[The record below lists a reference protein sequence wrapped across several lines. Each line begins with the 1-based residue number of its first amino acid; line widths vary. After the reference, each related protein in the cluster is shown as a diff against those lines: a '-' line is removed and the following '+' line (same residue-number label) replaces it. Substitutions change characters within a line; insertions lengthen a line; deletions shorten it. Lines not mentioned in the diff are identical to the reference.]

1 MSDTFFLGAGFSK
14 AVCQTMPTMEELFIQ
29 LRTYVGELDGFTEE
43 AYEYASGNVEML
55 LSYYAIPSP
64 SDDSI
69 EVLSKQKITQF
80 LEDRIGIMIQDS
92 EESGE
97 RAGLNPN
104 GAKLID
110 KWHLQKS
117 HVLTSNYDTLVEKMS
132 GYGISDTTTTV
143 LYPISVA
150 PAISRRGANPGS
162 IADNDTF
169 TLYKLHG
176 SINWFVSS
184 SEPNTG
190 PIYALSG
197 YQFANSA
204 HRRLVGDQRRF
215 IAPPVFD
222 KSTLLN
228 HQSIRNLWWQ
238 AKNRALATADRLYI
252 IGYSLPEAD
261 LAMRTLLWESRHV
274 WGNRVPNIPLYVV
287 DKSDK
292 VASHYRKM
300 LGNNYEVVDT
310 YAGRDDAF
318 DRFVEE
324 YTQS

>member
-1 MSDTFFLGAGFSK
+1 MSDAFFLGAGFSK
-14 AVCQTMPTMEELFIQ
+14 AVCKTMPTMEELFIQ

-43 AYEYASGNVEML
+43 AYKYASGNVEML

-69 EVLSKQKITQF
+69 EVLSKQKIAQF
-80 LEDRIGIMIQDS
+80 LEDRIGILIQGR

-97 RAGLNPN
+97 EAGLNPN
-104 GAKLID
+104 GKKLIA

-117 HVLTSNYDTLVEKMS
+117 HVLTSNYDTLVERMS
-132 GYGISDTTTTV
+132 DHGVSDTTTTV

-150 PAISRRGANPGS
+150 PAIARRGANPEG
-162 IADNDTF
+162 IAEADTL

-176 SINWFVSS
+176 SINWFTST

-197 YQFANSA
+197 YQFANRT

-238 AKNRALATADRLYI
+238 AKNRALAPADRLYV

-261 LAMRTLLWESRHV
+261 LAMRTLLWGSRHV
-274 WGNRVPNIPLYVV
+274 WGNPVRNIPLYVV

-292 VASHYRKM
+292 VASHYRNI
-300 LGNNYEVVDT
+300 LGNHYDVIDT
-310 YAGRDDAF
+310 YAGGDDAF

-324 YTQS
+324 YTQP